1 MDAANAKT
9 LEELLKN
16 YKPEPIE
23 YDPEIDGGDE
33 YLIRDQL
40 LQKKEEL
47 KDVVSKLK
55 EKQRLDRKV
64 RR

>member
-1 MDAANAKT
+1 MNDKKPKT

-16 YKPEPIE
+16 YNPEPQE

-33 YLIRDQL
+33 YLIREEL
-40 LQKKEEL
+40 LRKKEEL

-55 EKQRLDRKV
+55 EKQRESRKV